1 MKVFVLN
8 CGSSSVK
15 YQLFNMEDESVMAKG
30 LVERIGSD
38 DAILTHTPTGR
49 SSVKQVSSIL
59 DHTTAIGQ
67 VLEMLVHPEHGV
79 IRDISEIRA
88 VGHRVLHGGP
98 TFTQSVLIDGE
109 VKKAIRDCIPL
120 GPLHNPAN
128 LMGILAAES
137 NIPGVPQVAV
147 FDTAFHQTMPKYAFL
162 YPLPY
167 VLYERHKV
175 RRYGFHGTSHRY
187 IARRAAEV
195 LGRPSLG
202 LKIISCHLGN
212 GASIAAVKDGKCM
225 DTSMGLTPLE
235 GLMMGTRS
243 GDIDPAVVFY
253 VMKHENLTIG
263 EMDSLLNK
271 HSGLLGVS
279 GISGDMR
286 EIEAG
291 VKSGNERA
299 KVAFDIYEYRIRKYI
314 GAYAVALD
322 GVDAIV
328 FTAGIGENSPFL
340 RQRVCEGLGFLG
352 VTIDPEKN
360 NSRGKEVDITG
371 DGSKVKV
378 LVIPTNEELVIARDT
393 MEIVSAANSAN

>member
-1 MKVFVLN
+1 
-8 CGSSSVK
+8 
-15 YQLFNMEDESVMAKG
+15 MEDESVMAKG

-49 SSVKQVSSIL
+49 SSARKVSSIL

-79 IRDISEIRA
+79 IADISEIRA

-98 TFTQSVLIDGE
+98 TFTQSVLINGE
-109 VKKAIRDCIPL
+109 VKQAIRDCIPL

-147 FDTAFHQTMPKYAFL
+147 FDTAFHQTMPKHAFL

-195 LGRPSLG
+195 LNRPSKG
-202 LKIISCHLGN
+202 LRIISCHLGN

-286 EIEAG
+286 EIEAA
-291 VKSGNERA
+291 VNSGNERA
-299 KVAFDIYEYRIRKYI
+299 KIAFDIYEYRIRKYI

-352 VTIDPEKN
+352 VAIDPEKN
-360 NSRGKEVDITG
+360 DSKGKEVDITG
-371 DGSKVKV
+371 EGSKVRV
-378 LVIPTNEELVIARDT
+378 LIIPTNEELVIARDT
-393 MEIVSAANSAN
+393 LEIVSATNSAN

>member
-49 SSVKQVSSIL
+49 SSVKRTSSIL

-79 IRDISEIRA
+79 IKDISDIRA

-98 TFTQSVLIDGE
+98 TFTESVLINSQ

-147 FDTAFHQTMPKYAFL
+147 FDTAFHQTMPKHAFL

-167 VLYERHKV
+167 ILYERHKV

-187 IARRAAEV
+187 ISRRTAE
-195 LGRPSLG
+195 LLKRPSEG

-212 GASIAAVKDGKCM
+212 GASIAAVRDEKCM

-291 VKSGNERA
+291 VKNGNERA

-314 GAYAVALD
+314 GAYSVALD

-352 VTIDPEKN
+352 VTIDAEKN

-371 DGSKVKV
+371 EGSKVKV

-393 MEIVSAANSAN
+393 LEIVSDSNSR

>member
-1 MKVFVLN
+1 
-8 CGSSSVK
+8 
-15 YQLFNMEDESVMAKG
+15 
-30 LVERIGSD
+30 
-38 DAILTHTPTGR
+38 
-49 SSVKQVSSIL
+49 
-59 DHTTAIGQ
+59 
-67 VLEMLVHPEHGV
+67 
-79 IRDISEIRA
+79 
-88 VGHRVLHGGP
+88 
-98 TFTQSVLIDGE
+98 

-147 FDTAFHQTMPKYAFL
+147 FDTAFHQTMPKHAFL

-167 VLYERHKV
+167 ILYERHKV

-187 IARRAAEV
+187 ISRRTAE
-195 LGRPSLG
+195 LLKRPSEG

-253 VMKHENLTIG
+253 VMKHENLTMG

-291 VKSGNERA
+291 VKNGNERA

-314 GAYAVALD
+314 GAYSVALD

-352 VTIDPEKN
+352 VTIDAEKN
-360 NSRGKEVDITG
+360 NSKGKEVDITG
-371 DGSKVKV
+371 EGSKAKV

-393 MEIVSAANSAN
+393 LEIVSGSNSR

>member
-49 SSVKQVSSIL
+49 SSVKRTSSIL

-79 IRDISEIRA
+79 IKDISDIRA

-98 TFTQSVLIDGE
+98 TFTESVLISGE

-147 FDTAFHQTMPKYAFL
+147 FDTAFHQTMPKHAFL

-167 VLYERHKV
+167 ILYERHKV
-175 RRYGFHGTSHRY
+175 RRSGFHGTSHRY
-187 IARRAAEV
+187 ISRRTAE
-195 LGRPSLG
+195 LLKRPSEG

-253 VMKHENLTIG
+253 VMKHENLTMG

-291 VKSGNERA
+291 VKNGNERA

-314 GAYAVALD
+314 GAYSVALD

-352 VTIDPEKN
+352 VTIDAEKN
-360 NSRGKEVDITG
+360 NSKGKEVDITG
-371 DGSKVKV
+371 EGSKAKV

-393 MEIVSAANSAN
+393 LEIVSGSNSR

>member
-49 SSVKQVSSIL
+49 SSVKRTSSIL

-79 IRDISEIRA
+79 IKDISDIRA

-98 TFTQSVLIDGE
+98 TFTESVLISGE

-147 FDTAFHQTMPKYAFL
+147 FDTAFHQTMPKHAFL

-167 VLYERHKV
+167 ILYERHKV

-187 IARRAAEV
+187 ISRRTAE
-195 LGRPSLG
+195 LLKRPSEG

-253 VMKHENLTIG
+253 VMKHENLTMG

-291 VKSGNERA
+291 VKNGNERA

-314 GAYAVALD
+314 GAYSVALD

-352 VTIDPEKN
+352 VTIDAEKN
-360 NSRGKEVDITG
+360 NSKGKEVDITG
-371 DGSKVKV
+371 EGSKAKV

-393 MEIVSAANSAN
+393 LGIVSGSNSR